1 MIDRL
6 REELAEAVHKS
17 GIEPEGALE
26 LERTKDIAFGDLSS
40 NAPMVFAKQAGLA
53 PMQLAEKIIAN
64 LSIDPAIILK
74 VEIAAPGF
82 LNFTFSAPFLE
93 NQLRA
98 ISDQGPRYGRSDA
111 AHGKRAL
118 VEFVSANPTGPLT
131 VGHGRGAVLGDTISS
146 ILAWNGYAVEREYYY
161 NDAGLQI
168 QRLGASVQA
177 RYLEALGRDFEFPEE
192 GYQGDY
198 IRDIA
203 AEIITEKGEDLTEVS
218 DFSAAAIGSI
228 FKGISKTLE
237 GMGIQFDNFVNEL
250 DLHKTGNNG
259 RSAIS
264 EVIDTLKAKGVIV
277 ERDGAT
283 WIKAEALDGAKDKV
297 LIKSSGEPTYRLPDI
312 AYHRDKIERGY
323 DLIIDIFGADHF
335 DTYPD
340 VIAGVRELGLPTDRI
355 KVLIHQF
362 VTLIKGG
369 QQVKMSTRKASFV
382 TLDELLEEVG
392 ADVVRYFFLAKTMS
406 SPLKFDLELALKS
419 SDDNPVYY
427 LKYAHAR
434 MVNILKRG
442 AAAEM
447 QPDVDGADLS
457 LLSLPEERLLL
468 HLLWLFPEVVR
479 NTGKSLEPHHV
490 AIYLDEL
497 AKAFHRYYTVAR
509 VVTDDGKLSL
519 ARLVITDACRQTLA
533 NGLTLL
539 GIEAPDRM

>member
-1 MIDRL
+1 MIDQL
-6 REELAEAVHKS
+6 REELAEAVRKS
-17 GIEPEGALE
+17 GIDPEGALE

-40 NAPMVFAKQAGLA
+40 NAPLVFAKPAGLA
-53 PMQLAEKIIAN
+53 PMQLAEKIVAH

-111 AHGKRAL
+111 GRGKRAL

-146 ILAWNGYAVEREYYY
+146 ILAWNGYMVEREYYY

-203 AEIITEKGEDLTEVS
+203 AEIITDQGEDLTEVS
-218 DFSAAAIGSI
+218 DFSSAAIGSI

-237 GMGIQFDNFVNEL
+237 GMGIRFDNFVNEL
-250 DLHKTGNNG
+250 DLHKTGKNG
-259 RSAIS
+259 QSAIS

-283 WIKAEALDGAKDKV
+283 WIKAEALEGDKDKV

-340 VIAGVRELGLPTDRI
+340 VIAGVKELGLPTDRI

-447 QPDVDGADLS
+447 RPDVDGADLS
-457 LLSLPEERLLL
+457 LLRLPEERLLL
-468 HLLWLFPEVVR
+468 HLLWLFPEVVK
-479 NTGKSLEPHHV
+479 NTGKSLEPHHI

-509 VVTDDGKLSL
+509 VVTDDMKLSL

-533 NGLTLL
+533 NGLTVL